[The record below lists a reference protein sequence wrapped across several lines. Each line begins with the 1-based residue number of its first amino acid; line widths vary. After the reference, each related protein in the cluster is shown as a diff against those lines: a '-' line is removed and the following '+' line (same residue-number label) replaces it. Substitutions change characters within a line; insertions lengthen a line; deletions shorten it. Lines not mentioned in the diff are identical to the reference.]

1 MLFKQPSFKNVIV
14 NGTVLDKQGRKMS
27 KSLKNSVDP
36 MEVMSRFGA
45 AATRWYFFSAVPI
58 GNDYRSDLAA
68 VQDVV
73 RRSLLILWNTYGF
86 FANYAR
92 LDGFDPAGAAV
103 PGRERAQ
110 LDRWLLAEL
119 AVTIGAVGK
128 AMEGYDPPTAARRL
142 EGLRPDLSPWY
153 GRRSPRRFW
162 ESESDADQRSAYQT
176 LYRVLVSLAQLLAPF
191 MPFVAETIYQNLAAG
206 RQGQPESVHLCD
218 WPVAGTEW
226 RGAALPPQRSAR
238 PRAGAAGLAARH
250 HARIN

>member
-1 MLFKQPSFKNVIV
+1 MLFKQPAFKNVIV
-14 NGTVLDKQGRKMS
+14 NATVLDRQGGKMS
-27 KSLKNSVDP
+27 KSRKTSVDR
-36 MEVMSRFGA
+36 MAVMSKLGA
-45 AATRWYFFSAVPI
+45 AATRWYFFSAVAI
-58 GNDYRSDLAA
+58 GNDYRFDLAA

-73 RRSLLILWNTYGF
+73 RRFLLILWNTYGF

-103 PGRERAQ
+103 PVRERAQ

-119 AVTIGAVGK
+119 AVTIADVEK
-128 AMEGYDPPTAARRL
+128 AMEAYDPPTAARRL
-142 EGLRPDLSPWY
+142 EAFVLDLSTWY
-153 GRRSPRRFW
+153 VRRSRRRFW
-162 ESESDADQRSAYQT
+162 KSESDADKRSAYQT